1 VELGNTSCI
10 PLLIGA
16 RHTGESTFNDV
27 VDVTTRFFFRYRTI
41 GSKHA
46 TPIINLFAEEG
57 HRARENPDS
66 FDINTYTERLSE
78 LISEKGPDDETF
90 SASLKEE
97 LQYNPR
103 GNNRNINFFLMMVE
117 NYYKWYQNGAD
128 GKPKILDSSVVF
140 DFPNTD
146 IKHIY
151 PQSASSQQET
161 LEDVKHEIG
170 NLTLLGPQDNKE
182 ASNSPFE

>member
-1 VELGNTSCI
+1 
-10 PLLIGA
+10 
-16 RHTGESTFNDV
+16 
-27 VDVTTRFFFRYRTI
+27 
-41 GSKHA
+41 
-46 TPIINLFAEEG
+46 
-57 HRARENPDS
+57 
-66 FDINTYTERLSE
+66 
-78 LISEKGPDDETF
+78 
-90 SASLKEE
+90 
-97 LQYNPR
+97 
-103 GNNRNINFFLMMVE
+103 MMVE

-182 ASNSPFE
+182 PSNSPFE

>member
-182 ASNSPFE
+182 PSNSPFE